1 MQVFDAHSDI
11 LCDVAARRAAGE
23 TQVLRRR
30 HLRRLRRGG
39 VEGSLF
45 VLWNDPP
52 TEGKMRRMMDHVRDE
67 LAEAEDFRLVRTEAE
82 AETAKAEGKF
92 YLFLG
97 LEGMAAMG
105 DDLSWIDRW
114 YDFGCRSAM
123 LTWNESNALAAGANS
138 GAETGLTPLGREAVR
153 RMVEKGMLLDVS
165 HLNDAGFFDL
175 ADCAAA
181 PFIASH
187 SNCRALCDSPRN
199 LTDEQLRVI
208 RDAGGVVGL
217 NSFGPFVS
225 RDPARRT
232 VEELALHACHIM
244 DICGTDHL
252 GLGFDFFEFMDDP
265 ATNSLIEGDTVA
277 VRGMETAAEIPVL
290 LRCLRERGLSEGE
303 LQKVAFG
310 NFRRVLS
317 QVLR

>member
-11 LCDVAARRAAGE
+11 LCDVAVRREAGE
-23 TQVLRRR
+23 RQVLRRR
-30 HLRRLRRGG
+30 HLDRLRRGG

-52 TEGKMRRMMDHVRDE
+52 TEEKMRRTMDHVRDE
-67 LAEAEDFRLVRTEAE
+67 LAEAEEFRLVRTVAE
-82 AETAKAEGKF
+82 AEQAKAEGKI

-105 DDLSWIDRW
+105 EDLDWIDRW

-123 LTWNESNALAAGANS
+123 LTWNEQNALAAGANS
-138 GAETGLTPLGREAVR
+138 GAETGLTALGREAVR
-153 RMVEKGMLLDVS
+153 RMTEKGMLPDVS

-232 VEELALHACHIM
+232 VEELALHACHIL
-244 DICGTDHL
+244 DVCGVDHL

-277 VRGMETAAEIPVL
+277 VKGMETAAEIPAL
-290 LRCLRERGLSEGE
+290 LRCLRGHGLSEKE

-310 NFRRVLS
+310 NFRRVLA
-317 QVLR
+317 QTLR